1 MRTKGIGP
9 RNLGMSKSPAK
20 MMASPAKKDPPLT
33 PAERA
38 AKNKIDGAATRN
50 NMENVRTHQ
59 DAIVKEAKKSSDGN
73 ENYVRQN
80 VAGKRNTR
88 REFEA
93 QGVKPIDDTNTKF
106 ARERVMA
113 NANVNAKNRKL
124 GKETVVETE
133 KYFSSDATVKNKK
146 APRIATKKP
155 KMKLR

>member
-1 MRTKGIGP
+1 
-9 RNLGMSKSPAK
+9 

-33 PAERA
+33 HAERA
-38 AKNKIDGAATRN
+38 AKNKIDGAANAN
-50 NMENVRTHQ
+50 NIDNVRGHQ
-59 DAIVKEAKKSSDGN
+59 AAIVKEAKKSSDGS

-80 VAGKRNTR
+80 VAGR
-88 REFEA
+88 RGVIKEFEA

-106 ARERVMA
+106 AKERVMA
-113 NANVNAKNRKL
+113 NANVNNKNRRL

-133 KYFSSDATVKNKK
+133 KYFSGDATVKNKK